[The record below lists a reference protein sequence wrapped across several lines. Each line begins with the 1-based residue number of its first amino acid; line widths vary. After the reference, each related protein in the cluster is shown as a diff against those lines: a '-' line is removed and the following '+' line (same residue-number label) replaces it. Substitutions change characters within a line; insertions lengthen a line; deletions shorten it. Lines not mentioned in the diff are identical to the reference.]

1 MRSRIERVIVTLVK
15 ERIDAFLIT
24 KAANVRYLSG
34 YSGEEAILFITHKR
48 RFFITDSRYALQAR
62 KDTKGFTVKI
72 IKSTLAETVRDLA
85 RALKVRRL
93 GFECNDLTHAQHERL
108 VRTLPGTEIVPVSD
122 IIEKLRQIKD
132 AGEIRLIR
140 RSVSILER
148 SLIRFKTMLMP
159 GLTERDLAAELE
171 HFIKASGGEKS
182 SFDIIVASGSNSAF
196 PHAHPTNR
204 RIKPNDMVLLDLGV
218 ECEGYNS
225 DLTRVFF
232 LGKINPRTKKIYGIV
247 KEANRR
253 SIKAIR
259 SGVKISKIDEIA
271 RGFIRKRGFGGYFG
285 HALGH
290 GIGLEV
296 HESPSISG
304 RNHTVLK
311 PGMVFTIEPA
321 VYLPG
326 RGGIRIEDMVLVT
339 KKGCEVLTDGI
350 DK

>member
-1 MRSRIERVIVTLVK
+1 MRFRIERVITALAK
-15 ERIDAFLIT
+15 ERIDAFLVT

-34 YSGEEAILFITHKR
+34 YQGDDAALFITNKK
-48 RFFITDSRYALQAR
+48 RFFITDSRYELQAR
-62 KDTKGFTVKI
+62 RDTEGFAVKI
-72 IKSTLAETVRDLA
+72 MKGSLSETVADLTHK
-85 RALKVRRL
+85 LKVRRL

-108 VRTLPGTEIVPVSD
+108 MKSLLETELAPVSD
-122 IIEKLRQIKD
+122 IVERFRRIKD

-140 RSVSILER
+140 KSISILKK
-148 SLIRFKTMLMP
+148 SFTRFKTILRP

-171 HFIKASGGEKS
+171 HFIKAAGGDKS
-182 SFDIIVASGSNSAF
+182 SFEIIVASGNNSAL
-196 PHAHPTNR
+196 PHARPSKR

-218 ECEGYNS
+218 SCEGYNS

-232 LGKINPRTKKIYGIV
+232 LGKINPRTKKIYDTV

-259 SGVKISKIDEIA
+259 PGVEISKIDEIA
-271 RGFIRKRGFGGYFG
+271 RGFIRKKGFGNCFG

-296 HESPSISG
+296 HESPSISS

-311 PGMVFTIEPA
+311 PGMIFTIEPA

-326 RGGIRIEDMVLVT
+326 WGGVRIEDMVLVT